1 MVQVAAEG
9 EELFVVSY
17 PAVDGGGEEPHFQL
31 VVHYAADA
39 CVGDEC
45 EVAVAKPQAVVEMN
59 EMSYYLSKHRVM
71 TIYTNPSPSPPCD
84 MADEGIS
91 KPLG

>member
-1 MVQVAAEG
+1 MLHYLQHLQVIVAFIPGEVVQVAAEG

-39 CVGDEC
+39 CVGDE
-45 EVAVAKPQAVVEMN
+45 
-59 EMSYYLSKHRVM
+59 
-71 TIYTNPSPSPPCD
+71 
-84 MADEGIS
+84 
-91 KPLG
+91 